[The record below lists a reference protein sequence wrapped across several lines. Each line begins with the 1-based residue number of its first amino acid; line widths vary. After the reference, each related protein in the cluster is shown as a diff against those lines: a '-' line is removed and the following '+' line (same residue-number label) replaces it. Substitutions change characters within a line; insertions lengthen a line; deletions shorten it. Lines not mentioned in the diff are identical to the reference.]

1 MSIQNNEGGT
11 NMRIR
16 TGIMATMLLSLLIS
30 MFSYAADAP
39 AQIPAKPTAKPR
51 QLALSVK
58 PWQGD
63 FEQMIKRRM
72 IRVLVPYSR
81 TLYFNDR
88 GRERGISADSVREF
102 ERYLNKKYAAQLGKR
117 PLTVYIIPT
126 TRDKLLS
133 GLVAGVGDIA
143 VGNLT
148 ITDERRQQ
156 ADFVAVADQK
166 PVAEIV
172 LTGTSVPELTSPEAL
187 SGRTVHVRRSSSY
200 HDSLE
205 DLNAQLKK
213 AGKAPVNIVLV
224 PDALEDED
232 LMEMLDAGLLDAI
245 VVDDWKARIWAQ
257 VLPKIKL
264 HPDAAVRSAGQIGW
278 AVRKGSPQLVAAI
291 DDFFNNHLK
300 KTNITQQL
308 VNTYTKRVRQFRSPA
323 EEADRKRF
331 EETIGLFRKY
341 GSKYDFDPLMLAAQG
356 FQESQLDQNARSHV
370 GAIGIMQIM
379 PATGSSLGVGSI
391 HVTESNI
398 HAGTK
403 YMDQLMSKYFPD
415 AKFSE
420 SNRPLFAF
428 ASYNAGPG
436 NISKMRK
443 EAAKRGLDPDKW
455 FNNVE
460 IVVAEKIGKEP
471 TTYVRNIYK
480 YYAAYRLTQEAEE
493 ATRQSREKVS
503 PGGK

>member
-1 MSIQNNEGGT
+1 MGIHNEKEGT

-16 TGIMATMLLSLLIS
+16 TGMLAAMAFSLLLSIS
-30 MFSYAADAP
+30 AQAADAP
-39 AQIPAKPTAKPR
+39 AQTPTKTPAKARHLP
-51 QLALSVK
+51 LSVK
-58 PWQGD
+58 PWTGD
-63 FEQMIKRRM
+63 FDQMIERRM

-81 TLYFNDR
+81 TLYFNER
-88 GRERGISADSVREF
+88 GRERGISADTVREF
-102 ERYLNKKYAAQLGKR
+102 ERYLNKKYAGQLGKR

-133 GLVAGVGDIA
+133 GIVGGIGDIA

-148 ITDERRQQ
+148 ITDERLQLT
-156 ADFVAVADQK
+156 DFVPIADQK

-172 LTGTSVPELTSPEAL
+172 LTGVGVPDLTSPEAL
-187 SGRTVHVRRSSSY
+187 SGRTVHVRPSSSY

-205 DLNAQLKK
+205 DLNEQLKK
-213 AGKAPVNIVLV
+213 AGKAPVKIVLV

-232 LMEMLDAGLLDAI
+232 LMEMLDAGLLEAI

-264 HPDAAVRSAGQIGW
+264 HPQAAVRSGGQIGW
-278 AVRKGSPQLVAAI
+278 AVRKGSPQLEAAI
-291 DDFFNNHLK
+291 GDFFNNDLK
-300 KTNITQQL
+300 KSNITQQL
-308 VNTYTKRVRQFRSPA
+308 VNSYTKRVRQFRSPA

-331 EETIGLFRKY
+331 EETIGFFRKY

-370 GAIGIMQIM
+370 GAVGIMQIM

-460 IVVAEKIGKEP
+460 IVVAEKIGKET

-493 ATRQSREKVS
+493 ASRQSREKVA
-503 PGGK
+503 PGSK

>member
-1 MSIQNNEGGT
+1 MGT
-11 NMRIR
+11 KMRIR
-16 TGIMATMLLSLLIS
+16 PGILAAMAISLLFFLS
-30 MFSYAADAP
+30 ASAADAP
-39 AQIPAKPTAKPR
+39 TPAKASAKPR

-81 TLYFNDR
+81 TLYFNER

-102 ERYLNKKYAAQLGKR
+102 ERYLNRKYAAQLGKR

-133 GLVAGVGDIA
+133 GVVGGIGDIA
-143 VGNLT
+143 VANLT
-148 ITDERRQQ
+148 ITDERLQQ

-172 LTGTSVPELTSPEAL
+172 LTGAGVPELTSPEAL
-187 SGRTVHVRRSSSY
+187 SGRTVHVRASSSY

-205 DLNAQLKK
+205 DLNERLKK
-213 AGKAPVNIVLV
+213 AGKAPVNLVLV

-232 LMEMLDAGLLDAI
+232 MMEMLDAGLLEAI

-264 HPDAAVRSAGQIGW
+264 HPQAAVRSGGQIGW
-278 AVRKGSPQLVAAI
+278 AVRKGSPQLVAAL
-291 DDFFNNHLK
+291 DDFFANDMK
-300 KTNITQQL
+300 KSNITQQL
-308 VNTYTKRVRQFRSPA
+308 VNTYTRRVKQFRSPA

-331 EETIGLFRKY
+331 EETIGYFRKY

-370 GAIGIMQIM
+370 GAVGIMQIM

-391 HVTESNI
+391 HMTESNI

-460 IVVAEKIGKEP
+460 IVVAEKIGKET
-471 TTYVRNIYK
+471 TTYVRNIYQ
-480 YYAAYRLTQEAEE
+480 YSAAYRLTQEAEE
-493 ATRQSREKVS
+493 ASSQSREKVT

>member
-1 MSIQNNEGGT
+1 
-11 NMRIR
+11 MRR
-16 TGIMATMLLSLLIS
+16 GSSMLAGIAASLLFQVS
-30 MFSYAADAP
+30 VVAAESV
-39 AQIPAKPTAKPR
+39 AQTPAKASAKPR

-63 FEQMIKRRM
+63 FEQMIERRM

-88 GRERGISADSVREF
+88 GRERGITADTVREF
-102 ERYLNKKYAAQLGKR
+102 ERYLNRKYAAQLGKR

-133 GLVAGVGDIA
+133 GVIGGLGDIA

-148 ITDERRQQ
+148 ITDERRQLT
-156 ADFVAVADQK
+156 DFVAIADQK
-166 PVAEIV
+166 PVSEIV
-172 LTGTSVPELTSPEAL
+172 LTGTGVPELTSPEAL
-187 SGRTVHVRRSSSY
+187 SGRIVHVRPSSSY

-205 DLNAQLKK
+205 DLNEQLKK
-213 AGKAPVNIVLV
+213 AGKAPVKIVLV

-232 LMEMLDAGLLDAI
+232 MMEMLDAGLLEAI
-245 VVDDWKARIWAQ
+245 IVDDWKARMWAQ

-264 HPDAAVRSAGQIGW
+264 HPQAVVRSGGQIGW
-278 AVRKGSPQLVAAI
+278 AVRKGSPQLVAAL
-291 DDFFNNHLK
+291 DDFFTNDMK
-300 KTNITQQL
+300 KSNITQQL
-308 VNTYTKRVRQFRSPA
+308 VNTYTRRVKQFRSPA

-331 EETIGLFRKY
+331 EETIGYFRKY

-379 PATGSSLGVGSI
+379 PTTGSSLGVGSI

-460 IVVAEKIGKEP
+460 IVVAEKIGKET

-493 ATRQSREKVS
+493 ASRQSREKVS